1 MGEVWQ
7 ATDEVLGREV
17 AVKLLLGD
25 EADSA
30 AAARFRLEAQTAA
43 RLSHPYVVAVFD
55 FGAWDDRFYLV
66 MELVEGQSLA
76 QELTA
81 AGSLGT
87 ERVATVAAQAAAGLA
102 AAHREGIVHRDIKPG
117 NLLSDAQGTVK
128 IGDFGIARFVDDPA
142 SALTTAGQ
150 IVGTSLYLAPERAL
164 GRPAS
169 AASDVY
175 SLGCVLYQLLTGRP
189 PFHAESATVTLH
201 QHIDMAPVPPR
212 EHGVQL
218 PPAFEN
224 YLLGLLAKQPDDRP
238 SAQEVADWFGTGA
251 WRGLAEPLPVAS
263 DTRHTSRSA
272 SPSYASR
279 PPDSGSAETGPP
291 TMYRLPPTAAQP
303 GQPARAAQQTRAT
316 HAGHAGHATHAGH
329 AANSAHSSHSASST
343 PSRRAR
349 SGGTRSNGAAR
360 SGGGVGS
367 MARRRP
373 RVFGVLAGAVLFVL
387 AVLAGM
393 KMFSPDTTSAETGNG
408 LKDGSS
414 STGPEKSGVPA
425 AGTVARTGA
434 PDSTPEPGVNTEPPP
449 SPSSTESAAVTPTP
463 AETEKEKP
471 KPKEEQAPPKQQEQ
485 EQPPPQYS
493 GGGDDDDG
501 YGYDGDD

>member
-1 MGEVWQ
+1 MLVAERYRLHGSIGRGGMGEVWQ

-201 QHIDMAPVPPR
+201 QHIDMPPVPPR
-212 EHGVQL
+212 ERGVQL

-224 YLLGLLAKQPDDRP
+224 YLLGLLAKQPEDRP
-238 SAQEVADWFGTGA
+238 TAQEVADWFGTGA

-263 DTRHTSRSA
+263 DTRTAAPSA

-279 PPDSGSAETGPP
+279 PPQSGPP
-291 TMYRLPPTAAQP
+291 RPGLRRCTGCRRPPRSPPAPLTRPTPVMPPTP
-303 GQPARAAQQTRAT
+303 TRPTPRPPRRRAARGRAGRGR
-316 HAGHAGHATHAGH
+316 AGRGRVRPRDRAAGSVRWPVAGP
-329 AANSAHSSHSASST
+329 ACSASS
-343 PSRRAR
+343 PVRCCSCW
-349 SGGTRSNGAAR
+349 
-360 SGGGVGS
+360 
-367 MARRRP
+367 P
-373 RVFGVLAGAVLFVL
+373 C
-387 AVLAGM
+387 
-393 KMFSPDTTSAETGNG
+393 SPA
-408 LKDGSS
+408 
-414 STGPEKSGVPA
+414 
-425 AGTVARTGA
+425 
-434 PDSTPEPGVNTEPPP
+434 
-449 SPSSTESAAVTPTP
+449 
-463 AETEKEKP
+463 
-471 KPKEEQAPPKQQEQ
+471 
-485 EQPPPQYS
+485 
-493 GGGDDDDG
+493 
-501 YGYDGDD
+501 

>member
-1 MGEVWQ
+1 MLVAERYRLQTSIGRGGMGEVWQ
-7 ATDEVLGREV
+7 ATDEVLGRAV

-25 EADSA
+25 DADSA

-81 AGSLGT
+81 SGTLGA
-87 ERVATVAAQAAAGLA
+87 ERVATIAAQAAAGLA

-117 NLLSDAQGTVK
+117 NLMVDTQGTVK

-169 AASDVY
+169 ASSDVY

-189 PFHAESATVTLH
+189 PFQGESATITLH

-212 EHGVQL
+212 EHGVHV

-224 YLLGLLAKQPDDRP
+224 YLLGLLAKQPEDRP
-238 SAQEVADWFGTGA
+238 TAHEVADWFAGGA
-251 WRGLAEPLPVAS
+251 WQGRAEPLPVA
-263 DTRHTSRSA
+263 TRQPRTQV
-272 SPSYASR
+272 SYAAAPPR
-279 PPDSGSAETGPP
+279 PGQPGTADGGAP
-291 TMYRLPPTAAQP
+291 TTYRLPQTGGRAA
-303 GQPARAAQQTRAT
+303 ARAARSET
-316 HAGHAGHATHAGH
+316 
-329 AANSAHSSHSASST
+329 SSHSA

-349 SGGTRSNGAAR
+349 PAAGGGR
-360 SGGGVGS
+360 GGVGT
-367 MARRRP
+367 AVRRRP

-387 AVLAGM
+387 AVIAGM
-393 KMFSPDTTSAETGNG
+393 SMFSPDDTATEKGAP
-408 LKDGSS
+408 DASS
-414 STGPEKSGVPA
+414 SAGPA
-425 AGTVARTGA
+425 AGSSGGA
-434 PDSTPEPGVNTEPPP
+434 
-449 SPSSTESAAVTPTP
+449 
-463 AETEKEKP
+463 
-471 KPKEEQAPPKQQEQ
+471 
-485 EQPPPQYS
+485 S
-493 GGGDDDDG
+493 GGGATGRPVAGTADQDQNQNQNQDPGQDPGQDGTVPDAGTAPTASPSASQEPPVTAPDPAEGGDEAGKDKDGRGGPDENAGDDG
-501 YGYDGDD
+501 SGDDEGDAED